1 MKGLSLVSFFNDIAS
16 EMIYPLLP
24 AFLTG
29 TLGAGAAVLGALD
42 GAAELTSAGLKW
54 ISGRLSDRP
63 GWRKPLI
70 LTGYATA
77 VLVRPLIAVANA
89 AWQVI
94 GFRVIDRIGKGL
106 RTAPRDAMLAESTPP
121 ELLGRAFGFHRA
133 ADHFGAMLGALVAW
147 WVVSHGVAVRE
158 VIGWS
163 AVPGIIAVVV
173 LAVVLKGRREIAGRD
188 GMREEKRENAPSAP
202 VHAGDRVLSSLLSH
216 SFSTQIFL
224 LALLTLFRL
233 PEALLLFRLQ
243 ELGVPIATIPL
254 AWAGLHV
261 VRSAASYPAGRLND
275 RFGADLLIGAGAAL
289 FAFCLTLLGKP
300 LSPAWAVGIFLL
312 FGLFAALTEPAERA
326 LVAKLSP
333 ASLGKGFGVYHALT
347 GLAALPAGLAFG
359 WIYQQSGA
367 SDALWLSGAGVGVM
381 GLVWTLRRSTP
392 SPDRERGLGGEG

>member
-1 MKGLSLVSFFNDIAS
+1 MTTEKLPSTVKGLSLVSFFNDIAS

-29 TLGAGAAVLGALD
+29 TLGAGAAMLGALD
-42 GAAELTSAGLKW
+42 GAAELTSAALKW

-70 LTGYATA
+70 LVGYGTA

-94 GFRVIDRIGKGL
+94 GFRVIDRVGKGL

-121 ELLGRAFGFHRA
+121 ALHGRAFGFHRA
-133 ADHFGAMLGALVAW
+133 ADHLGAMLGSLVAW
-147 WVVSHGVAVRE
+147 YVVSRGVAVRT

-163 AVPGIIAVVV
+163 AVPGVVAVLV
-173 LAVVLKGRREIAGRD
+173 LAVVLRESRVQSSESRAEKPRPAMD
-188 GMREEKRENAPSAP
+188 GGGLSTLDSQLSTP
-202 VHAGDRVLSSLLSH
+202 VV
-216 SFSTQIFL
+216 L

-243 ELGVPIATIPL
+243 QLGVPIAVIPL

-261 VRSAASYPAGRLND
+261 VRSSASFPAGRLND
-275 RFGADLLIGAGAAL
+275 RFGPDVMIGAGAAL
-289 FAFCLTLLGKP
+289 FAFCLCLLGKP
-300 LSPAWAVGIFLL
+300 LSEAWAIGVFLL
-312 FGLFAALTEPAERA
+312 FGFFAALTEPAERA

-333 ASLGKGFGVYHALT
+333 ASLGKGFGTYHALT
-347 GLAALPAGLAFG
+347 GFAALPAGLAFG

-367 SDALWLSGAGVGVM
+367 SDAIWLSGAGVGAM
-381 GLVWTLRRSTP
+381 GIVWIVSRQRVVAAT
-392 SPDRERGLGGEG
+392 